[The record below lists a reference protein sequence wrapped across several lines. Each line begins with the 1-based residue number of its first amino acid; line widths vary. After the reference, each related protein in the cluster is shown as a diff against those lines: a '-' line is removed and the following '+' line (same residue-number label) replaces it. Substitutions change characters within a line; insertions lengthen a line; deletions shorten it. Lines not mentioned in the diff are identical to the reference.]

1 MLRRSSIG
9 STDDAR
15 RPLLLYQA
23 SIRLLASRSIREVI
37 EATLEL
43 AAQHA
48 GAASVGWFRVTSEMH
63 LEPVCVVPPGGALAA
78 LIGEA
83 TTQLVAREGNA
94 IWLTSSREP
103 AAGHD
108 GTPEIACLP
117 IMERER
123 VHAALVASATPGSM
137 RSADFDFLVALA
149 SLASAACSGHAEAP
163 ASDLASLPTVGID
176 SLSTL

>member
-1 MLRRSSIG
+1 
-9 STDDAR
+9 
-15 RPLLLYQA
+15 
-23 SIRLLASRSIREVI
+23 
-37 EATLEL
+37 LEL

-94 IWLTSSREP
+94 VWLTSSREP

-108 GTPEIACLP
+108 ATPEIACLP